1 MKKILAGIAGFLLL
15 LALGI
20 GLLFLKMPKA
30 GPALVELPGGV
41 LGVLCRFSYS
51 WIIPCQGGA
60 VLIDAGLDEKAP
72 DIIAALKNKGLQ
84 PEAVRAILIT
94 HGHGD
99 HFGGAIAF
107 PNARVLADKNDIP
120 LILGL
125 KKREG
130 IIPGIFSKMSPRKTP
145 PKKIEALPE
154 GDSITV
160 DGLTF
165 GIIRLPGHSAGSV
178 AYLLGDILFSG
189 DALMGTAE
197 GVMPPPSFASDDP
210 QQSKK
215 ILATLLKAH
224 FSTIAN
230 GHTGAVFDG
239 HKKLEAYLAKT
250 AGSED

>member
-1 MKKILAGIAGFLLL
+1 MKKILSGIAGFLLL

-20 GLLFLKMPKA
+20 GLLFSKMPKA
-30 GPALVELPGGV
+30 GPPLVELPGGV

-51 WIIPCQGGA
+51 WIIPCEGGA
-60 VLIDAGLDEKAP
+60 VLIDAGLDQKAP
-72 DIIAALKNKGLQ
+72 DIIAALKRKGLQ
-84 PEAVRAILIT
+84 PESVRAILIT

-120 LILGL
+120 SILGQ

-130 IIPGIFSKMSPRKTP
+130 FVSGVFSKMAPRKAP

-160 DGLTF
+160 EGLTF
-165 GIIRLPGHSAGSV
+165 GITRLPGHSAGSV

-189 DALMGTAE
+189 DALMGSTE
-197 GVMPPPSFASDDP
+197 GLMPPPFFASDDP
-210 QQSKK
+210 EQSRK
-215 ILATLLKAH
+215 APAALLKLH
-224 FSTIAN
+224 FSTIAD
-230 GHTGAVFDG
+230 GHTGAIFDG
-239 HKKLEAYLAKT
+239 HKKLEAYLEKN
-250 AGSED
+250 SK

>member
-1 MKKILAGIAGFLLL
+1 MKKILAVIAGFLLL

-20 GLLFLKMPKA
+20 GLIFSKMPKN
-30 GPALVELPGGV
+30 GPPLVELPGGV

-51 WIIPCQGGA
+51 WIIPSQGGA

-72 DIIAALKNKGLQ
+72 DIIAALKRKGLQ
-84 PEAVRAILIT
+84 PESVQAILIT

-107 PNARVLADKNDIP
+107 PNALVLADKNDIP
-120 LILGL
+120 LILGQ

-130 IIPGIFSKMSPRKTP
+130 IVPNIFSKMSPSKAP
-145 PKKIEALPE
+145 PKKIEAIPD

-160 DGLTF
+160 DGRTF

-189 DALMGTAE
+189 DALMGSAE
-197 GVMPPPSFASDDP
+197 GLMPPAPFASDDP

-215 ILATLLKAH
+215 SPAALSKLY
-224 FSTIAN
+224 FSTIAD

-239 HKKLEAYLAKT
+239 HKKLEAYLETNSK
-250 AGSED
+250 

>member
-1 MKKILAGIAGFLLL
+1 MKKILAGIAVVLLL

-20 GLLFLKMPKA
+20 GLMFSKMPKK

-51 WIIPCQGGA
+51 WIIPTQGGA

-72 DIIAALKNKGLQ
+72 DIIAALKRRGLQ
-84 PEAVRAILIT
+84 PESVQAILIT

-120 LILGL
+120 LILGQ

-130 IIPGIFSKMSPRKTP
+130 IVPGIFSKMSPRKAP
-145 PKKIEALPE
+145 PKKIEALPD

-160 DGLTF
+160 EGLTF
-165 GIIRLPGHSAGSV
+165 GIIRLPGHSPGSV
-178 AYLLGDILFSG
+178 AYLLGDILFAG
-189 DALMGTAE
+189 DALMGRAE

-210 QQSKK
+210 DQSKNVLIRLVK
-215 ILATLLKAH
+215 VA
-224 FSTIAN
+224 FSIIAD

-239 HKKLEAYLAKT
+239 HKKLEAYLQMKQLP
-250 AGSED
+250 GK